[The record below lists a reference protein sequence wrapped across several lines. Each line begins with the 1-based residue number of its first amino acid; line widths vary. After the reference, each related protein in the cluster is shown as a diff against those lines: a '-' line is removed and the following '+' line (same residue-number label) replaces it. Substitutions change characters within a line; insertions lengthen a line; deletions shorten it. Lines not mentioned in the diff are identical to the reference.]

1 MYEFIP
7 DIQHLVDRLAALPQA
22 EHGIEAQA
30 LALLVPMQQA
40 LETCDTSA
48 VARYEARLRTFW
60 LQRVPWCSSLSR
72 ELEKVLT
79 QLAELSCK
87 PPGEPL
93 GRKPF

>member
-30 LALLVPMQQA
+30 LTLLVPMQQA

-72 ELEKVLT
+72 ELEKVLI
-79 QLAELSCK
+79 QLAELSSE
-87 PPGEPL
+87 PPGNPL
-93 GRKPF
+93 GRQPF